1 MSSRQGDAWHSMD
14 SCVYP
19 GVAAGSLEG
28 STDDPLQASAA
39 GYLGRL

>member
-14 SCVYP
+14 NRAYP

-28 STDDPLQASAA
+28 LPMTLSRPVQK
-39 GYLGRL
+39 GI